1 MPIVRYHVE
10 IRTKNE
16 VKFSRFTDDF
26 ISECEYEVKGLIE
39 NHEYEFRIVAEN
51 KIGESE
57 PSEPTRSFKAKDQVP
72 GMPPEIGEVADCSG
86 IIGNHG
92 KIEVHVTGS
101 PIPDIIWKK
110 GARIL
115 KTEITSKYS
124 VSYAQ
129 SVAVLLINNLEEEDA
144 GNYSIEAVNSAGNDS
159 KTIKFIVRQAPEIHF
174 ENKFK
179 KSLFISVGSNLRIP
193 FKIIGTPKP
202 EVIWSKNGN
211 RLKKNDKPNIDNT
224 IEDVFNFVIKQCDRN
239 DSGIYSLNAKNEL
252 GKADAKVEVNVV
264 DVPDRPEGPL
274 EIEVDS
280 KSHATLTWKAPKWN
294 GNSDLIQYVIE
305 TAKIYDAT
313 LTKSNKIFYFI
324 CL

>member
-1 MPIVRYHVE
+1 MPIIRYHVE

-16 VKFSRFTDDF
+16 VKFNRFTDDF
-26 ISECEYEVKGLIE
+26 ISECEYEVKGLVE

-51 KIGESE
+51 KLGEGA
-57 PSEPTRSFKAKDQVP
+57 PSEPTRSFKAKDQTP
-72 GMPPEIGEVADCSG
+72 GIPPEIGEVAECSG

-101 PIPDIIWKK
+101 PVPDIIWKK
-110 GARIL
+110 GARVL

-129 SVAVLLINNLEEEDA
+129 SVAVLLISSLEDDDA

-159 KTIKFIVRQAPEIHF
+159 KTVKFIVRQAPEIQF

-179 KSLFISVGSNLRIP
+179 KTLFVSVGSNVRIQ
-193 FKIIGTPKP
+193 FKITGTPKP
-202 EVIWSKNGN
+202 EVTWCKDGN
-211 RLKKNDKPNIDNT
+211 RLKKNDRPSIDNT
-224 IEDVFNFVIKQCDRN
+224 IEDIYNFVIKQCDRN
-239 DSGIYSLNAKNEL
+239 DSGVYTLNAKNEL
-252 GKADAKVEVNVV
+252 GKADAKVEINVV

-274 EIEVDS
+274 DIEIDS
-280 KSHATLTWKAPKWN
+280 KNHATLTWKAPKWN

-313 LTKSNKIFYFI
+313 LTKSKHNLKN
-324 CL
+324 